1 MTRIYQTTE
10 KYQVSKQVYLNKN
23 IFSAAPINVLTSQDY
38 SWSPT
43 DLGFLRP
50 IFHKNLIIWRI
61 SQYFL
66 LSAKI
71 NKHIS
76 QTFVI

>member
-10 KYQVSKQVYLNKN
+10 KYQVYLNKN
-23 IFSAAPINVLTSQDY
+23 IFSAALINVLTSQDY

-50 IFHKNLIIWRI
+50 IFHKNLII
-61 SQYFL
+61 
-66 LSAKI
+66 
-71 NKHIS
+71 
-76 QTFVI
+76 

>member
-23 IFSAAPINVLTSQDY
+23 IFSAALINVLTSQDY

-50 IFHKNLIIWRI
+50 IFHKNLII
-61 SQYFL
+61 
-66 LSAKI
+66 
-71 NKHIS
+71 
-76 QTFVI
+76 